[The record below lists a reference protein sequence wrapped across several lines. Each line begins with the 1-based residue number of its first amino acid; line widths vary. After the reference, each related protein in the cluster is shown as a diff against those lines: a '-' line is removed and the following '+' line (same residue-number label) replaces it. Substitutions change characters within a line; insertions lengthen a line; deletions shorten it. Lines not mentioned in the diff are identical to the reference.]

1 MRDRCV
7 MLEGGLQ
14 MQLCFSD
21 AAVAAA
27 AAEARLLTRG
37 VISAS
42 VLMLGKT
49 QAL

>member
-1 MRDRCV
+1 M

-21 AAVAAA
+21 AAAA

>member
-1 MRDRCV
+1 M

-21 AAVAAA
+21 AAAAA